1 MYAAEMFASH
11 AGRQHVICLTIIG
24 SRFSCPTRMKKLTR
38 VATGDLLYVWRY
50 NRHRAI
56 QCSALNFIKD
66 LPRFLVLL
74 LAMQRFHNRHWGLH
88 PLIDPKFGEL
98 AEPPPNSPVVT
109 TMLINDR
116 EQGRVDVTLDWS
128 SENRV
133 SHYGLNGRA
142 TNVYPATSN
151 KFASRGNLVA
161 KLFWT
166 EESRTS
172 EPEILKKVY
181 EIAEK
186 EPEVRNHVPDMVFFH
201 ELPESSTTIIRK
213 RLRLP
218 EEGA

>member
-1 MYAAEMFASH
+1 MF
-11 AGRQHVICLTIIG
+11 
-24 SRFSCPTRMKKLTR
+24 
-38 VATGDLLYVWRY
+38 
-50 NRHRAI
+50 
-56 QCSALNFIKD
+56 
-66 LPRFLVLL
+66 
-74 LAMQRFHNRHWGLH
+74 
-88 PLIDPKFGEL
+88 ID
-98 AEPPPNSPVVT
+98 
-109 TMLINDR
+109 DR
-116 EQGRVDVTLDWS
+116 EQGQVDITLDWT

-142 TNVYPATSN
+142 INVYPATSS

-166 EESRTS
+166 EESCTS
-172 EPEILKKVY
+172 KPEFLKKVY

-186 EPEVRNHVPDMVFFH
+186 EPEVRNRVPDMVFFH